1 MTPPGEDAADRH
13 RFEVVDS
20 AVHYRGAIV
29 NLRVDTVTMPGGG
42 HADREIV
49 EHRGAVAVLALDEDD
64 RVLVIDQYRHALGRR
79 MLQLPAGLLDV
90 AGEDPV
96 AAAERELVEETG
108 WTAAHF
114 AVLVDLA
121 VSPGFTDELLRV
133 YLATGLRPVDRPA
146 PADEEA
152 DMRSTWVGLDTL
164 VAQALG
170 GELYDATAVAAVTAL
185 VAARSLGTELR
196 AADASA
202 PLWPT
207 AFDARA
213 QTGRP

>member
-1 MTPPGEDAADRH
+1 MNPVGEDAADRH
-13 RFEVVDS
+13 RFEVIDS

-42 HADREIV
+42 QARREIV
-49 EHRGAVAVLALDEDD
+49 EHRGAVAVLALDARD

-90 AGEDPV
+90 TGEDPV
-96 AAAERELVEETG
+96 VAADRELVEETG
-108 WTAAHF
+108 FSAARYE
-114 AVLVDLA
+114 VLVDLA

-133 YLATGLRPVDRPA
+133 YLATGLRAVDRPA
-146 PADEEA
+146 PTDEEA
-152 DMRSTWVGLDTL
+152 DMHARWVGLDTL
-164 VAQALG
+164 AAQALG

-185 VAARSLGTELR
+185 VTARSLRLPLR
-196 AADASA
+196 GAEAPA

-213 QTGRP
+213 QTGRS

>member
-1 MTPPGEDAADRH
+1 MTPTGQGAADRH

-49 EHRGAVAVLALDEDD
+49 EHRGAVAVLALDERD

-90 AGEDPV
+90 VGEDPV
-96 AAAERELVEETG
+96 TAADRELVEETG
-108 WTAAHF
+108 FSAARYQ
-114 AVLVDLA
+114 VLVDLA

-133 YLATGLRPVDRPA
+133 YLATELRPADRPA

-152 DMRSTWVGLDTL
+152 DMRSRWIDLDDL
-164 VAQALG
+164 AAQALG
-170 GELYDATAVAAVTAL
+170 GTLYDATAVAAVTAL
-185 VAARSLGTELR
+185 VAARGLGTTLR
-196 AADASA
+196 GADAPA

-213 QTGRP
+213 QTGRS